1 MLRVTG
7 HHGAKTATL
16 LEKGNTEAPG
26 LYKFGTYTCPKAG
39 YIFGH
44 KRPGLKDILFW
55 AQDKAR
61 YGKRKKCIDQAIGNF
76 RQRISLGGKC
86 GPTII
91 YDRPKNLGL
100 DCGEKEVCDYFK
112 ARHSLFFVCSPGL
125 HTAAFSLPRLAT
137 IHHVL
142 HTGHDTPQCVQY
154 HDAVRLAFLM
164 HFPGAEWY
172 AAVFRVMSYHST
184 LESLYQS
191 ILGNGCWRSSLS

>member
-1 MLRVTG
+1 MGTRDQGLRIS
-7 HHGAKTATL
+7 
-16 LEKGNTEAPG
+16 
-26 LYKFGTYTCPKAG
+26 F
-39 YIFGH
+39 FGH
-44 KRPGLKDILFW
+44 KTK
-55 AQDKAR
+55 R

-164 HFPGAEWY
+164 HFPGAECY